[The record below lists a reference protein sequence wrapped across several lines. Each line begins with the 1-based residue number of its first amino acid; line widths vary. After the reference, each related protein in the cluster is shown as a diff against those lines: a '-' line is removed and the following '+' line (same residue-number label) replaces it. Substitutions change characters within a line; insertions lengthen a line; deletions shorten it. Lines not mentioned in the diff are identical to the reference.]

1 LDLAQGTRG
10 HAEFRQLKRRLEHI
24 RVRRPEAAV
33 AGVVGGQRTPIVV
46 VAAEPADRQLVI
58 DRYQRIA
65 ALQ

>member
-1 LDLAQGTRG
+1 M
-10 HAEFRQLKRRLEHI
+10 EHI

-33 AGVVGGQRTPIVV
+33 AGVVGGQQTPIVV